1 MGQTITDQIGI
12 RTRCPLMSSQVLCQL
27 SYLIDIG
34 DETILAV
41 LNDRSLPSKNILG
54 LFFQGLVS
62 APMDGMIDIN
72 EWDVRYTDRSD

>member
-12 RTRCPLMSSQVLCQL
+12 RTRGPLMSSQVLCQL
-27 SYLIDIG
+27 SYLTLAV
-34 DETILAV
+34 ETILAV

-62 APMDGMIDIN
+62 APMNGMIDIN

>member
-12 RTRCPLMSSQVLCQL
+12 RTRGPLMSEL
-27 SYLIDIG
+27 SDIG

-62 APMDGMIDIN
+62 APMNGMIDIN